1 MPETAS
7 KTLVTRVAV
16 GLALG
21 GVFLLSL
28 VRNELFLLLILTF
41 VGLATWE
48 LSTAMRRSGWIVPRV
63 PATVG
68 ALAIVA
74 ASFFLGFTGQW
85 LTFLAAAIVTSGWRL
100 ARLGFEKAADY
111 SIKQVLRDLASIV
124 FVLIY
129 VPLLMSFITMLINRP
144 NGVAWVFGVVLTVV
158 TIDSAGYLVGR
169 VFGKTQLAPGVS
181 PKKSWEGLSAGI
193 VGAILSGQLTA
204 WLVGGSPF
212 FGLLFSLALILSA
225 VLGDLSESL
234 IKRDLEVKD
243 MSSALPGHG
252 GILDRIDSHLPSSF
266 MGFMLSLIVF

>member
-1 MPETAS
+1 MPEASS

-21 GVFLLSL
+21 SVFLLSL
-28 VRNELFLLLILTF
+28 VRNELFLVLIL
-41 VGLATWE
+41 VVIGLGSWE
-48 LSTAMRRSGWIVPRV
+48 LSTAMRRGGWIVPRI
-63 PATVG
+63 PATAG

-74 ASFFLGFTGQW
+74 ASFYLGFAGQW
-85 LTFLAAAIVTSGWRL
+85 LAFLIAAVVTGAWRL
-100 ARLGFEKAADY
+100 IRLRFEPAADR
-111 SIKQVLRDLASIV
+111 SPRQLLRDMASIL

-158 TIDSAGYLVGR
+158 TIDSVGYLVGR

-193 VGAILSGQLTA
+193 VGALLTGQLTA
-204 WLVGGSPF
+204 WLVGGSPL
-212 FGLLFSLALILSA
+212 FGLVFSLSLILSA

-243 MSSALPGHG
+243 MGDALPGHG

-266 MGFMLSLIVF
+266 VGFMLSLVVF

>member
-85 LTFLAAAIVTSGWRL
+85 LTFLAAAIVTGGWRL
-100 ARLGFEKAADY
+100 ARLGFEKATDY
-111 SIKQVLRDLASIV
+111 SVKQVLRDLASIV

>member
-1 MPETAS
+1 MPETPS
-7 KTLVTRVAV
+7 KALVTRVAV

-41 VGLATWE
+41 IGMATWE
-48 LSTAMRRSGWIVPRV
+48 LSTAMRRAGWIVPRV
-63 PATVG
+63 PTTIG

-74 ASFFLGFTGQW
+74 ASFLFGFVGQW
-85 LTFLAAAIVTSGWRL
+85 FAFLAAATVAAGWRL
-100 ARLGFEKAADY
+100 VRLKFEPPEHTSVKR
-111 SIKQVLRDLASIV
+111 VLRDLASIL

-169 VFGKTQLAPGVS
+169 VFGRTQLAPGVS

-193 VGAILSGQLTA
+193 VGALLTGQITA
-204 WLVGGSPF
+204 WLVGGSLV
-212 FGLLFSLALILSA
+212 FGVVFSFALILSA

-234 IKRDLEVKD
+234 IKRDLDVKD

-266 MGFMLSLIVF
+266 MGFMLSLVVF